1 MAIPKYPE
9 ILTDRNWQKNKGLF
23 AKAAGETGVGAQM
36 KVVQKKFGEINWEMF
51 DVRTALKGGAS
62 ADQASLALSTA
73 RGAYEKRVKP
83 LVAEIDKLYKQAE
96 DAEKKFRAAKT
107 IPKSASEHAAKV
119 KAAAKLF
126 SAQVKAVNGEFAA
139 FEKVVVAATVE
150 DAVGAAWF
158 DDLERVRFYRN
169 SDVLRWCRTAELAIS
184 ADDGKPDS
192 EIEKILDDAEKEV
205 QLFKSIAA
213 KLQAARDKRFEKRAA
228 IKNVAKLWH
237 DASDA
242 FMVMKPGIM
251 GLHRAVA
258 VRQNQLAGT
267 KEKYTAWAQKYRSA
281 LELHARVERLL
292 FDEETLINRLDEHID
307 RIERAG

>member
-1 MAIPKYPE
+1 MAIPKYPD

-36 KVVQKKFGEINWEMF
+36 KIVEKKFGEIKWEQF
-51 DVRTALKGGAS
+51 DVRTALKGGAN
-62 ADQASLALSTA
+62 ADEANLALSTA

-83 LVAEIDKLYKQAE
+83 LVVEIDKLYKKAE
-96 DAEKKFRAAKT
+96 DAEKKFRASKA
-107 IPKSASEHAAKV
+107 IPKSAGDHAGKV
-119 KAAAKLF
+119 KAAAKLL

-139 FEKVVVAATVE
+139 FEKVVAAATVE

-158 DDLERVRFYRN
+158 DDLEKVRFYRH
-169 SDVLRWCRTAELAIS
+169 SDVLRWCRTEELAIS
-184 ADDGKPDS
+184 SADGKRDG

-228 IKNVAKLWH
+228 IKNVAKLWR

-242 FMVMKPGIM
+242 FMVMKPGLM

-267 KEKYTAWAQKYRSA
+267 KERYQAWAEKYSAA
-281 LELHARVERLL
+281 LELHTRVERIL
-292 FDEETLINRLDEHID
+292 FDEEALINRLDEHID
-307 RIERAG
+307 RIERGA